1 MYQGVIM
8 SGFGGQGVISGGV
21 LLAYSGMVDGKFV
34 TFFPAYGA
42 EMRGGTANCSVV
54 ISSDEVA
61 SPVVALP
68 DSLLVMNEPSLTRFE
83 PTVRAG
89 GVLYLNTSL
98 VASRSKR
105 NDITTIEIPANEIAE
120 KLGNIKCA
128 NMVMIGAF
136 AKKSGAITIDA
147 LKKSLP
153 KVYPRVSQKIIDMN
167 GKAIQEGADLIK

>member
-21 LLAYSGMVDGKFV
+21 LLAYSGMVDGKNV

-54 ISSDEVA
+54 ISSEEVA
-61 SPVVALP
+61 SPVVAYP

-83 PTVRAG
+83 SVVRSG
-89 GVLYLNTSL
+89 GVLFLNTSL

-105 NDITTIEIPANEIAE
+105 TDIKTIEVPANEIAE

-128 NMVMIGAF
+128 NMVMLGAF
-136 AKKSGAITIDA
+136 AQKSGAISLEA
-147 LKKSLP
+147 LRKSLP
-153 KVYPRVSQKIIDMN
+153 KVYPRASQKIIDMN
-167 GKAIQEGADLIK
+167 SKAIQEGADLIK